1 MVFPWLSNSNHDFY
15 YSNED
20 ELLNANETSNTDSE
34 SIDDDSE
41 IDEIDELFI
50 EDRQYVEKNKNNH
63 EYYLGI
69 CKLIIPDNYYLLLNT
84 LSSKLFFKHDYDLI
98 IDYLVE
104 YSIIAVYNPNIEIMK
119 LQISND
125 STYTVIKKTYWIII
139 IQRHWKNV
147 MKERNNIYKMRGTIP
162 SLKYFEIHGRYPTG
176 LNSMPVLY
184 GMLSKYNNK

>member
-1 MVFPWLSNSNHDFY
+1 MAFPWLSNSNHDFY

-20 ELLNANETSNTDSE
+20 EILNANDTSSTDSE
-34 SIDDDSE
+34 T
-41 IDEIDELFI
+41 DEIDELLI
-50 EDRQYVEKNKNNH
+50 EDRQYVEKDKNNH

-84 LSSKLFFKHDYDLI
+84 LSSKLFFKHDYNLI

-119 LQISND
+119 LQILND
-125 STYTVIKKTYWIII
+125 DTYMVIKKTYWIRI

-147 MKERNNIYKMRGTIP
+147 MKERSNIYKMRYTIP
-162 SLKYFEIHGRYPTG
+162 SLKYFESHGRYPSG

-184 GMLSKYNNK
+184 GMLSKYKK